1 MSKYSLLS
9 KANQINFFS
18 KPFPHLIIENALPDD
33 YYSLISSKFPISY
46 FERIKNENENNV
58 RKDLYIDQF
67 LNEKDIDIEWKN
79 FISYHSSKVFLNEIV
94 SIFSKDIL
102 NFHKKKLKRFFN

>member
-67 LNEKDIDIEWKN
+67 LNEKDIDIEWKI
-79 FISYHSSKVFLNEIV
+79 FIFIIPQKVFLT
-94 SIFSKDIL
+94 
-102 NFHKKKLKRFFN
+102 KLYQSFQKIY